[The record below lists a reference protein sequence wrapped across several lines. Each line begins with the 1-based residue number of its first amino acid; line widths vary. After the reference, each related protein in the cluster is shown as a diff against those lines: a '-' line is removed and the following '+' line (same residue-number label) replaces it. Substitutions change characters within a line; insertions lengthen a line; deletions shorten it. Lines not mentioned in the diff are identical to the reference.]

1 MIRKNKTWILL
12 TVLILI
18 SLIAGTACSALE
30 SAGILKPKPNVIL
43 ILTDDMDMS
52 LVPQMPQMQALIADQ
67 GAEFTNYFVT
77 SPLCCPSRASMI
89 RGQYPHNT
97 NILENSPGF
106 RNFYRNKFEDET
118 IAVWLNRA
126 GYQTALMGKYL
137 NGYPITAWNE
147 YVPPGWTEWNAYFYN
162 GPENDEGG
170 FYFTYIL
177 NENGKLV
184 QYGEAP
190 EDYSTDVLR
199 RKSMDFIDQN
209 SSGRDPFFLLIST
222 TAPHGPSVPAP
233 RHEGLLTNL
242 SYPQKPSFLVPDG
255 KPAIVLEKATVPGEE
270 FEWYDADAFFT
281 DRAATLLAV
290 DEMIAEIV
298 QTLEQAGQLENTYII
313 FTSDNGFHMGEHAFS
328 GGKGLPYVEDVNV
341 PFFIRGP
348 GIEPGTT
355 VTQLTANIDL
365 APTIAD
371 ITNVKTADFVDGR
384 SFLPLLSAD
393 GSSVPDWRKG
403 LLIEAGYT
411 NRNDSRALI
420 FRSVRTQEFLYVE
433 YMDSTVEFYDLVT
446 DPYEMNNLAPSLD
459 SATLSA
465 LNGWLNQLKT
475 CKADACR
482 DFETSV
488 PELKY

>member
-1 MIRKNKTWILL
+1 MIQKNKTWTLL
-12 TVLILI
+12 TVFILI
-18 SLIAGTACSALE
+18 SLIAGTSCTALE
-30 SAGILKPKPNVIL
+30 SLGIGSKKPNVIL
-43 ILTDDMDMS
+43 ILTDDLDFP
-52 LVPQMPQMQALIADQ
+52 LVPYLPQMQTLIADQ

-77 SPLCCPSRASMI
+77 APLCCPSRASMI

-97 NILENSPGF
+97 NILENAPGF
-106 RNFYRNKFEDET
+106 RNFYRNQYEDET

-126 GYQTALMGKYL
+126 GYKTALVGKYL
-137 NGYPITAWNE
+137 NGYPVTAGDN
-147 YVPPGWTEWNAYFYN
+147 YVPPGWTDWFGFYHH
-162 GPENDEGG
+162 GPESDEGG
-170 FYFTYIL
+170 YYFNYTL
-177 NENGKLV
+177 NENGTLV
-184 QYGEAP
+184 NYGYAP
-190 EDYSTDVLR
+190 EDYNTDVLR
-199 RKSMDFIDQN
+199 RKSVGFIEK
-209 SSGRDPFFLLIST
+209 SMSEGDPFFLLIST
-222 TAPHGPSVPAP
+222 TAPHGPSIPAP
-233 RHEGLLTNL
+233 RHEGIIKDLE
-242 SYPQKPSFLVPDG
+242 YPQKPSFQVLDG
-255 KPAIVLEKATVPGEE
+255 KPEIVLEKATIPGEE
-270 FEWYDADAFFT
+270 FEWYDANAFFT

-290 DEMIAEIV
+290 DEMIVEIV
-298 QTLEQAGQLENTYII
+298 QTLEQAGQLDNTYII

-365 APTIAD
+365 APTIVD
-371 ITNVKTADFVDGR
+371 IANGKTADFVDGR
-384 SFLPLLSAD
+384 SFLPLLRAD

-411 NRNDSRALI
+411 NRDSRALI

-433 YMDSTVEFYDLVT
+433 FVDGTVEFYDQVA
-446 DPYEMNNLAPSLD
+446 DPYEMTNLAPSLD
-459 SATLSA
+459 SAALSA
-465 LNGWLNQLKT
+465 LNGWLDQLKT